1 MIAHNKPTIGVE
13 EQNALQRVMNSGFL
27 SQGKEVEK
35 FEDEF
40 CKYLGLTKQHAVA
53 VSSGTAALFLG
64 LWALNSNKQKVVFP
78 SYVCS
83 AVRNAVALSGGKE
96 NIIDSGN
103 NTPNMDLKKIDKKS
117 EKIIIVPHMYGIPQ
131 KINKI
136 KNIKFIE
143 DCAQSLGSKINNTFA
158 GLQGDLGTYSFYATK
173 MITSGGSG
181 GMVVSKNKEM
191 IDKIRD
197 YREFDY
203 RHDKKLRFN
212 FQMTELQ
219 AAFGRVQ
226 LKKLPKFIT
235 RREQIF
241 RTYRKNGLDLLDIKQ
256 DEIKKIKPVR
266 YRAIIKTNHQ
276 KKIFNMLKKA
286 QIEARIP
293 IENWELLGKGK
304 NFKNAYEL
312 TKKTISLPIYPSLT
326 NEEVEKILSVL
337 A

>member
-1 MIAHNKPTIGVE
+1 MIPHNKPTIGIE
-13 EQNALQRVMNSGFL
+13 EEKALERVLNSGFL
-27 SQGKEVEK
+27 SQDKEVEK

-40 CKYLGLTKQHAVA
+40 CKYLGLSKQHAIA

-64 LWALNSNKQKVVFP
+64 LWALNSNKKKVVFP

-96 NIIDSGN
+96 SITDSGN
-103 NTPNMDLKKIDKKS
+103 NTPNMDLNKISKKS
-117 EKIIIVPHMYGIPQ
+117 EKIIIAPHMYGIPQ
-131 KINKI
+131 KINKM

-143 DCAQSLGSKINNTFA
+143 DCAQSLGSKINNIFA
-158 GLQGDLGTYSFYATK
+158 GLQGDLGIYSFYATK

-219 AAFGRVQ
+219 AAFGRAQ
-226 LKKLPKFIT
+226 LKKLPKFIIK
-235 RREQIF
+235 REKIF
-241 RTYRKNGLDLLDIKQ
+241 RTYQKSGLDLLDVRQ
-256 DEIKKIKPVR
+256 DEIRKIKPVR
-266 YRAIIKTNHQ
+266 YRAILKTNHQ
-276 KKIFNMLKKA
+276 KKILSILKKA
-286 QIEARIP
+286 KIEARIP

-312 TKKTISLPIYPSLT
+312 TKKTVSLPIYPSLT

-337 A
+337 V

>member
-1 MIAHNKPTIGVE
+1 MIPHNKPTIGVE
-13 EQNALQRVMNSGFL
+13 EEKALERVLNSGFL
-27 SQGKEVEK
+27 SQGKEVKK

-40 CKYLGLTKQHAVA
+40 CKYLGLTKQHAIA

-64 LWALNSNKQKVVFP
+64 LWALNSNKQKVAFP

-96 NIIDSGN
+96 SIIDSGN
-103 NTPNMDLKKIDKKS
+103 NTPNMDLKKIGKKS
-117 EKIIIVPHMYGIPQ
+117 GKIIIIPHMYGIPQ
-131 KINKI
+131 EINKI
-136 KNIKFIE
+136 ENIKFIE

-158 GLQGDLGTYSFYATK
+158 GLQGDLGIYSFYATK

-235 RREQIF
+235 RREKIF
-241 RTYRKNGLDLLDIKQ
+241 RTYQKNGLDLLDIKQ
-256 DEIKKIKPVR
+256 NEIKKIKPVR
-266 YRAIIKTNHQ
+266 YRAILKTNHQ
-276 KKIFNMLKKA
+276 KKILNILKKA
-286 QIEARIP
+286 QVGARIP

-312 TKKTISLPIYPSLT
+312 TKKTVSLPIYPSLT